1 MKSSTSNPW
10 EQLFRAMGE
19 TFARQAKEAFI
30 GTVTS
35 VSSTGIGLSI
45 DGDNTGTK
53 KYTCSRS
60 ERFSSG
66 DRVLVVRESGTYVVV
81 CRIGAPG
88 GPTAKTNAMTQAVG
102 ADASGA
108 LWTEPSTLEVAT
120 ASRLGGV
127 KPITKTNAMT
137 QDVGVD
143 GEGRLFTT
151 PAESYNLPT
160 ASTSQLGGVKTSEA
174 YSSTKHTMKVAIN
187 SSGLLYGEAYS
198 LPTASTSQLG
208 GIKTSEAYSATKHTV
223 KVAVNSSG
231 VLYAAAGESY
241 ELPTASTSVIGGI
254 KTSEAYSSTK
264 HTVKVA
270 ANSSGVLYA
279 AAESYELPT
288 ASTSQLG
295 GIKTSEAYSAT
306 KHTVKVA
313 VNSSGVLYAAS
324 GESYELPTASTSVI
338 GGIKTAESYSVTKHT
353 LKTAVSSSGVLYAEA
368 PATTNPTKLYAG
380 TSTTSYLELD
390 SNKVLKPSG
399 TGFNLGNS
407 TYPLQDVYMGK
418 TGASS
423 YYLKVSDAS
432 IIPNSTTTTTSYYN
446 LGSSTYPFNRL
457 YVKELYINGTKFTP
471 S

>member
-35 VSSTGIGLSI
+35 VSASGIGLSI

-88 GPTAKTNAMTQAVG
+88 GPTEKTNAMTQAVG

-143 GEGRLFTT
+143 SAGGLWTVPIPTASTLTLGGVKTSEVYSSSKHKLKVAVDSSGVLY
-151 PAESYNLPT
+151 AEEPSSYNLPT
-160 ASTSQLGGVKTSEA
+160 ASTTD
-174 YSSTKHTMKVAIN
+174 
-187 SSGLLYGEAYS
+187 
-198 LPTASTSQLG
+198 
-208 GIKTSEAYSATKHTV
+208 
-223 KVAVNSSG
+223 
-231 VLYAAAGESY
+231 
-241 ELPTASTSVIGGI
+241 IGGI
-254 KTSEAYSSTK
+254 KTSEAYSSLK
-264 HTVKVA
+264 HTR
-270 ANSSGVLYA
+270 
-279 AAESYELPT
+279 
-288 ASTSQLG
+288 
-295 GIKTSEAYSAT
+295 
-306 KHTVKVA
+306 KVA
-313 VNSSGVLYAAS
+313 VNSSGVLYVDDTMPTAS
-324 GESYELPTASTSVI
+324 TLDFGVVKTSETYSSSKHTRKIAVNSSGLLYAEAGDVPTASTSVL
-338 GGIKTAESYSVTKHT
+338 GGVKTSASYSSSKHT
-353 LKTAVSSSGVLYAEA
+353 MEIAVNSSGVLYAEKQDA
-368 PATTNPTKLYAG
+368 ANVSKLYAG
-380 TSTTSYLELD
+380 TSTTNYLELD
-390 SNKVLKPSG
+390 ANKALKPNGNNFTLG
-399 TGFNLGNS
+399 T
-407 TYPLQDVYMGK
+407 
-418 TGASS
+418 SS
-423 YYLKVSDAS
+423 YPFAEAYFGKYGSGNQFLKAEKGS
-432 IIPNSTTTTTSYYN
+432 IIPNTTYN
-446 LGSSTYPFNRL
+446 VSGYFDLGSLSYPFNRV